1 MCVAI
6 WRAADGKALRPQP
19 THQAK
24 LVMWYLMFRP
34 PLYFAAIPEAE
45 LMQACARFNI
55 SVETWR
61 RQERAFGL
69 LRKVYAKR
77 AALRGQQQ
85 PRTVPAW
92 PQPFQNW
99 PSEGT
104 EYFV

>member
-69 LRKVYAKR
+69 LREVYAK
-77 AALRGQQQ
+77 
-85 PRTVPAW
+85 VPQFADSS
-92 PQPFQNW
+92 QH
-99 PSEGT
+99 
-104 EYFV
+104 